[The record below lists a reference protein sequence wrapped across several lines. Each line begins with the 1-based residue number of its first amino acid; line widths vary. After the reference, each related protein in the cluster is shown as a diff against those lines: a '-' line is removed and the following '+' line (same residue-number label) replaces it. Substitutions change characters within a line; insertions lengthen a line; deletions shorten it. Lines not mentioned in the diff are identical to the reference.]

1 MAKAQMAILEAEK
14 QLNEKET
21 VLNSM
26 GNGSLSNVTNE
37 VETTGSDATTK
48 VEPVATAGETI
59 SKTDE
64 VLNSEAELFLNYI
77 DVAYNDRGFL
87 KTFSIDLLSAL
98 PADTENNYTKIHSIL
113 SDTEA
118 YRLLSI
124 SLGTVQLNN
133 AIYQYIADKMSPE
146 NDRNPINPEKESS
159 ELKEEQPQNS
169 EKPETQGQ
177 VRMYWRPSVSR
188 LPIYA
193 FDKTNPL

>member
-26 GNGSLSNVTNE
+26 GNGSLSNVANE

-59 SKTDE
+59 AKTNE
-64 VLNSEAELFLNYI
+64 GLNSEAELFLNYI
-77 DVAYNDRGFL
+77 SIYYHDTEFL
-87 KTFSIDLLSAL
+87 KTHIIDLLSAL
-98 PADTENNYTKIHSIL
+98 PADIENNYTKVHSIL
-113 SDTEA
+113 SNTTA
-118 YRLLSI
+118 YSILSI
-124 SLGTVQLNN
+124 SLGKEQLDN

-159 ELKEEQPQNS
+159 ELKEE
-169 EKPETQGQ
+169 
-177 VRMYWRPSVSR
+177 
-188 LPIYA
+188 
-193 FDKTNPL
+193 